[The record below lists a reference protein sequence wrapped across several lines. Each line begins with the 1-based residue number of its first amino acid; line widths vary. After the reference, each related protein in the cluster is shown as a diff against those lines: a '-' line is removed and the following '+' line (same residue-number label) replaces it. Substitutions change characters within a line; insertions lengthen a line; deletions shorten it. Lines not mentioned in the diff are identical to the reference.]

1 MSRLRAAHLAMT
13 ADRLDAHSAGR
24 SQELAEQRSPGPAGQ
39 GPQVGHCA
47 AGRRLSGTEVR
58 GLGTRPVRFL
68 GGYRELGT
76 PEIGV
81 SPDGGAELRLSH
93 AP

>member
-1 MSRLRAAHLAMT
+1 MT
-13 ADRLDAHSAGR
+13 AAGAHSAGR
-24 SQELAEQRSPGPAGQ
+24 SQELAEQRSPGPATQ
-39 GPQVGHCA
+39 WPQVGHCA
-47 AGRRLSGTEVR
+47 AGRRLSGTEVK

-68 GGYRELGT
+68 ESYRELET

-81 SPDGGAELRLSH
+81 SSDGGIEHRGSH